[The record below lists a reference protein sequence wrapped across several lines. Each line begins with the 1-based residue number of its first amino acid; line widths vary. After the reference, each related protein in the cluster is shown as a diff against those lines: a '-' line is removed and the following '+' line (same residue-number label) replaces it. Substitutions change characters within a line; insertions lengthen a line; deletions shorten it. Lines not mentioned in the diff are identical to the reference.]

1 MFANTVAIG
10 LFALVLGV
18 AGLLYFSAH
27 AHRQADA
34 LELTRRLGA
43 GEAPRQVV
51 RVREV
56 DAIGRGFGSFGL
68 WLHNLT
74 LRAGTHASVGSVVA
88 VSLLLALGGVA
99 GLGAITHGP
108 QMVVGALL
116 GAVPVLV
123 LKRQAKAR
131 ARLITYQLPDALD
144 LMARALRSGHAFSE
158 ALRMAAV
165 EMPSP
170 IGEELVPAAEEHRL
184 GIDLREILEGLMRRM
199 PDSFE
204 MRLFASSVLL
214 HRETGGNLIEI
225 LEQLGDTVRERVVFD
240 EKVLAMTAEVRMSAF
255 ILELLPLFAAVG
267 LSLVAP
273 GYLLP
278 LLERGLGQQL
288 LVFGLV
294 AMITGVLLM
303 RRIARVS
310 V

>member
-10 LFALVLGV
+10 LFALVLGIS
-18 AGLLYFSAH
+18 ALLYFSAT
-27 AHRQADA
+27 AHRAADA
-34 LELTRRLGA
+34 LELSRRLGP
-43 GEAPRQVV
+43 GEAPRNLV

-56 DAIGRGFGSFGL
+56 DALGRNFGSFGL

-74 LRAGTHASVGSVVA
+74 LRAGSHASVGSVV
-88 VSLLLALGGVA
+88 VTSLLLSVGGVA
-99 GLGAITHGP
+99 TLAGLSGGLQSLAGL
-108 QMVVGALL
+108 LL
-116 GAVPVLV
+116 GLIPVFV
-123 LKRQAKAR
+123 LKREAKVR
-131 ARLITYQLPDALD
+131 ARLVTYQLPDALD

-165 EMPSP
+165 EMPAP

-240 EKVLAMTAEVRMSAF
+240 EKVQAMTAEVRMSAL
-255 ILELLPLFAAVG
+255 ILELLPFFAAAG
-267 LSLVAP
+267 LSMFVP

-278 LLERGLGQQL
+278 LLEPGLGRQL

-294 AMITGVLLM
+294 AMTTGVLLM

-310 V
+310 A